1 MASYKIKSGD
11 TVSQIAKR
19 MGVRVQDIVSA
30 NPNLKDVNKISVGQS
45 LKIPAAKTGKNKGSQ
60 GPYGRVSQTEM
71 NMMRGKGDEYTRG
84 VRAKMKAGAETSA
97 TPKEKAK
104 LGNRLVGSSLSPAA
118 TAKAKAKR
126 DAMPLP
132 KSKPKKKPTPVSSK
146 TGSSLSA
153 TAMAKAKALKNAPAK
168 KPTAKA
174 TKTGSSLSATA
185 MAKAKALKA
194 KAVEKQVKTAAKQSR
209 RKGRK
214 DRA

>member
-30 NPNLKDVNKISVGQS
+30 NPNLKDVNKIRVGQS

-84 VRAKMKAGAETSA
+84 VRAKMKAGAETTPTPKKAKDTKDAKSGRSA
-97 TPKEKAK
+97 T
-104 LGNRLVGSSLSPAA
+104 L
-118 TAKAKAKR
+118 AKAKAKR

-132 KSKPKKKPTPVSSK
+132 KSKPTKKTANKKMALPKPKPKS
-146 TGSSLSA
+146 
-153 TAMAKAKALKNAPAK
+153 KAKPKKEYTAVQKKSRDFFSRLGKELMRKGPAK
-168 KPTAKA
+168 
-174 TKTGSSLSATA
+174 
-185 MAKAKALKA
+185 
-194 KAVEKQVKTAAKQSR
+194 SR
-209 RKGRK
+209 KS
-214 DRA
+214 

>member
-30 NPNLKDVNKISVGQS
+30 NPNLKDVNKIRVGQS

-60 GPYGRVSQTEM
+60 GPYGRTSKVEM
-71 NMMRGKGDEYTRG
+71 NMMGKDGEAYTRG
-84 VRAKMKAGAETSA
+84 VRAKMKAGAETTP
-97 TPKEKAK
+97 TPKKAK
-104 LGNRLVGSSLSPAA
+104 DTKDAKSGRSAMLE
-118 TAKAKAKR
+118 KAKAKR

-153 TAMAKAKALKNAPAK
+153 AAMAKAKARKNAKPVPKSKPVDK
-168 KPTAKA
+168 KAAIKA
-174 TKTGSSLSATA
+174 R
-185 MAKAKALKA
+185 MAAL
-194 KAVEKQVKTAAKQSR
+194 AAANKRNR
-209 RKGRK
+209 RG
-214 DRA
+214 

>member
-19 MGVRVQDIVSA
+19 MGVRVQDIVSS
-30 NPNLKDVNKISVGQS
+30 NPNLKDVNKIRVGQS

-104 LGNRLVGSSLSPAA
+104 LGDRLVGSSLSPAA
-118 TAKAKAKR
+118 KAKAKR
-126 DAMPLP
+126 NAMLLP
-132 KSKPKKKPTPVSSK
+132 KSKPKKKPTPASSK
-146 TGSSLSA
+146 TGSSLS
-153 TAMAKAKALKNAPAK
+153 T
-168 KPTAKA
+168 
-174 TKTGSSLSATA
+174 TA

-209 RKGRK
+209 LKGRK

>member
-30 NPNLKDVNKISVGQS
+30 NPNLKDVNKIRVGQS

-84 VRAKMKAGAETSA
+84 VRAKMKAGAETTP
-97 TPKEKAK
+97 TPKKAK
-104 LGNRLVGSSLSPAA
+104 DTKDAKSGRSAML
-118 TAKAKAKR
+118 AKAKAKR

-146 TGSSLSA
+146 TGSSLSK
-153 TAMAKAKALKNAPAK
+153 TAMAKAKALKDAK
-168 KPTAKA
+168 SLPKSKPTKPVDKKA
-174 TKTGSSLSATA
+174 IMKAR
-185 MAKAKALKA
+185 MARLD
-194 KAVEKQVKTAAKQSR
+194 AANKRNR
-209 RKGRK
+209 RG
-214 DRA
+214 

>member
-30 NPNLKDVNKISVGQS
+30 NPNLKDVNKIRVGQS

-97 TPKEKAK
+97 TPKEKSK
-104 LGNRLVGSSLSPAA
+104 LGNKLVGSSMSDTKMAQ
-118 TAKAKAKR
+118 AKKA
-126 DAMPLP
+126 MMSLP
-132 KSKPKKKPTPVSSK
+132 KSKPD
-146 TGSSLSA
+146 
-153 TAMAKAKALKNAPAK
+153 MKAKAAK
-168 KPTAKA
+168 SKAAKSASIKPA
-174 TKTGSSLSATA
+174 TKAMNKKLDEMRSRFRSNKSYGGKMVKRKFGGGIGCGAAT
-185 MAKAKALKA
+185 KGFG
-194 KAVEKQVKTAAKQSR
+194 AV
-209 RKGRK
+209 RKS
-214 DRA
+214 

>member
-30 NPNLKDVNKISVGQS
+30 NPNLKDVNKIRVGQS

-84 VRAKMKAGAETSA
+84 VRAKMKAGAETTP
-97 TPKEKAK
+97 TPKKAK
-104 LGNRLVGSSLSPAA
+104 DTKDVKSGRSAML
-118 TAKAKAKR
+118 AKAKAKR

-132 KSKPKKKPTPVSSK
+132 KSKPTKEIAKKKLVK
-146 TGSSLSA
+146 DRMSA
-153 TAMAKAKALKNAPAK
+153 LAK
-168 KPTAKA
+168 KTAEKKAANKKMALPKSKPTKPVDKKA
-174 TKTGSSLSATA
+174 AVKAR
-185 MAKAKALKA
+185 MARL
-194 KAVEKQVKTAAKQSR
+194 AAANKRNR
-209 RKGRK
+209 RG
-214 DRA
+214 